1 MNVSF
6 EKYHGAGN
14 DFIMINGIDV
24 KMALSPDQIRKLCDR
39 HFGIGADGLIII
51 TPSANTGFV
60 MKYYNADGYEGSMCG
75 NGGRCAARFA
85 YEKNIAGR
93 HMAFSAFDGTHAAEI
108 VDNEVLLEMKD
119 IGHIQK
125 EKEDYFIDSGSPHFV
140 TFVENLDSYD
150 VSGKG
155 KTIRNNFGKEGVN
168 VNFLEGH
175 EGKFRIRTYERGVES
190 ETLACGTGITAA
202 AVAIAEK
209 YHQNGKEFEIEAKGG
224 VLKVYLEKSAKGYRN
239 IWLKGPAEKV
249 FEGLINI

>member
-1 MNVSF
+1 SF

-14 DFIMINGIDV
+14 DFIMINGIDF
-24 KMALSPDQIRKLCDR
+24 KMTLSPDQIQKLCDR

-51 TPSANTGFV
+51 NPSANTDFV

-85 YEKNIAGR
+85 YERNIADKQ
-93 HMAFSAFDGTHAAEI
+93 MAFSAYDGTHAAEI
-108 VDNEVLLEMKD
+108 IAGEVLLEMQD

-125 EKEDYFIDSGSPHFV
+125 ENEDYFIDSGSPHFI
-140 TFVENLDSYD
+140 TFVKNLDSYD

-155 KTIRNNFGKEGVN
+155 KAIRHNYRKEGTN
-168 VNFLEGH
+168 VNFLEEH
-175 EGKFRIRTYERGVES
+175 DGKFHIRTFERGVES

-209 YHQNGKEFEIEAKGG
+209 YHPNGKEFEIEAKGG

-249 FEGLINI
+249 FEGSINI